1 MKIVEIEYT
10 PNPNAVKFILSESLT
25 PLGTHAEFHSAEE
38 AANVPLAKSIFEIDN
53 VLTVFWTDRWLTVT
67 QDGARDWHELLR
79 EIAKPIREATA
90 EDASLGAEWEAK
102 MKERAESED
111 IEGLGLDDARIPAIR
126 EIIDEEILPFLQGDG
141 GGLEIKALVDN
152 QLFIRYQGA
161 CGTCPSATMG
171 TLLAIENLIQMEV
184 DPEITVVSMD
194 AGPTGAPGYW

>member
-38 AANVPLAKSIFEIDN
+38 AANVALARSIFEIES
-53 VLTVFWTDRWLTVT
+53 VISVFWTDRWLTVT

-79 EIAKPIREATA
+79 EIARPIREASA
-90 EDASLGAEWEAK
+90 ADAALGADWEAR
-102 MKERAESED
+102 MRERADTED
-111 IEGLGLDDARIPAIR
+111 VEGLGLDDARIPAIR
-126 EIIDEEILPFLQGDG
+126 EIIDEEIMPYLQGDG
-141 GGLEIKALVDN
+141 GGLEIKGLVDN

-184 DPEITVVSMD
+184 DPEITVVSVD
-194 AGPTGAPGYW
+194 AGPAAASGYW